1 MCFSIDTTILNKFLS
16 APACTDMVYLKEL
29 EHDVTTT
36 AMAKA
41 ILRLK
46 TLAFIPSE
54 NMIGSIYLRTKDE

>member
-1 MCFSIDTTILNKFLS
+1 MAD
-16 APACTDMVYLKEL
+16 PCTDTYQPNYD
-29 EHDVTTT
+29 EHSEKKITSTNT

-46 TLAFIPSE
+46 TLAFVPSK